1 MRLLNVLKHR
11 LLSFV
16 VFFYLDYWMMEFIK
30 LSCVKKNKDTL
41 IRGLTVLKLNEWL
54 ACCLRGGDDRELLQ
68 EVKDLIVRC

>member
-11 LLSFV
+11 LLSCV
-16 VFFYLDYWMMEFIK
+16 LLSRLLDDGIYKIIV
-30 LSCVKKNKDTL
+30 CKKNKDTL